1 MELIKKLFGE
11 GSAPAGSAMA
21 PPSGGAADTAQD
33 FAAQLPTRRELLR
46 VRTRNTMRLS
56 GIPESWIEPQVL
68 LEPEGGRTFLHLR
81 LVVRHWDERL
91 LRYAVA
97 FQGKLMTEIE
107 RIDPQARQ
115 WLLSIVWCFP
125 LDMTCPYP
133 ELPQPSAW
141 LDAKAPDSRPAA
153 ASPAAPAAEAEP
165 DDVQSDLARLFAV
178 RDAELTRT
186 DAREG
191 TRGT

>member
-1 MELIKKLFGE
+1 MEMTKRL
-11 GSAPAGSAMA
+11 
-21 PPSGGAADTAQD
+21 SGGHPEAGAAATAKSLLQPEPVAQEFD
-33 FAAQLPTRRELLR
+33 AQLPIRRELLR

-68 LEPEGGRTFLHLR
+68 VEPQGGRTFLHLR

-97 FQGKLMTEIE
+97 FQTELMTEIE

-125 LDMTCPYP
+125 HDMSCPYP
-133 ELPQPSAW
+133 DLPQPSEW
-141 LDAKAPDSRPAA
+141 LDAKAPEVNAI
-153 ASPAAPAAEAEP
+153 E
-165 DDVQSDLARLFAV
+165 SDLAQLFAL
-178 RDAELTRT
+178 RDAELSRSDTR
-186 DAREG
+186 
-191 TRGT
+191 

>member
-1 MELIKKLFGE
+1 MEMIKRLFGGPGDAGNASSE
-11 GSAPAGSAMA
+11 PGFADSA
-21 PPSGGAADTAQD
+21 DHAQD

-46 VRTRNTMRLS
+46 VRTRNTLRMA
-56 GIPESWIEPQVL
+56 GIPETWVEPQVL
-68 LEPEGGRTFLHLR
+68 VEPQGRRTFLHLR

-91 LRYAVA
+91 LRYTVA
-97 FQGKLMTEIE
+97 FQTRLMSEIE

-125 LDMTCPYP
+125 LDMASPYP

-141 LDAKAPDSRPAA
+141 LDA
-153 ASPAAPAAEAEP
+153 EP
-165 DDVQSDLARLFAV
+165 RQQPQQSEPQPELDDVQSDLAQLLAL

-186 DAREG
+186 EAPGDARG
-191 TRGT
+191 H

>member
-1 MELIKKLFGE
+1 MELIKRLFGGPGE
-11 GSAPAGSAMA
+11 T
-21 PPSGGAADTAQD
+21 GGATGEPVLVEPADYAED

-56 GIPESWIEPQVL
+56 GIPEGWIEPQVL
-68 LEPEGGRTFLHLR
+68 VEPEGRRTFLHLR

-91 LRYAVA
+91 LRFAVA
-97 FQGKLMTEIE
+97 FQTRLMIEIE

-125 LDMTCPYP
+125 HDMECPYP

-141 LDAKAPDSRPAA
+141 LDA
-153 ASPAAPAAEAEP
+153 APAQQPMAVQPEP
-165 DDVQSDLARLFAV
+165 DELQSDLAQLLAV
-178 RDAELTRT
+178 RDADL
-186 DAREG
+186 ARPAGPEKA
-191 TRGT
+191 RGH

>member
-1 MELIKKLFGE
+1 MELMKRLFGADE
-11 GSAPAGSAMA
+11 GTGSVPMPIASADM
-21 PPSGGAADTAQD
+21 AQD

-46 VRTRNTMRLS
+46 VRTRNTMRLC
-56 GIPESWIEPQVL
+56 GIPEGWIEPQVL

-97 FQGKLMTEIE
+97 FQTRLMTEIE

-125 LDMTCPYP
+125 LDMDCPYP

-141 LDAKAPDSRPAA
+141 IDAKPVQ
-153 ASPAAPAAEAEP
+153 AEP
-165 DDVQSDLARLFAV
+165 VPTELDDVQSDLARLLAV
-178 RDAELTRT
+178 RDAEMARPGGRE
-186 DAREG
+186 DARG
-191 TRGT
+191 R

>member
-1 MELIKKLFGE
+1 MELMKRLFG
-11 GSAPAGSAMA
+11 GDALAAPASPA
-21 PPSGGAADTAQD
+21 PGTGVQGDTARD

-46 VRTRNTMRLS
+46 VRTRNTLRLA
-56 GIPESWIEPQVL
+56 GIPESWVEPQVL

-97 FQGKLMTEIE
+97 FQARLMTEIE

-125 LDMTCPYP
+125 LDLACPYP

-141 LDAKAPDSRPAA
+141 VDAKAPPSEPA
-153 ASPAAPAAEAEP
+153 PEI
-165 DDVQSDLARLFAV
+165 DDVQSDLAQLLAL
-178 RDAELTRT
+178 RDAEL
-186 DAREG
+186 G
-191 TRGT
+191 QRGAHQDGPVR

>member
-1 MELIKKLFGE
+1 MELIKKLFGDGTE
-11 GSAPAGSAMA
+11 ASAGPVMTPAAM
-21 PPSGGAADTAQD
+21 PADTAQD
-33 FAAQLPTRRELLR
+33 FAAELPTRRELLR

-56 GIPESWIEPQVL
+56 GIPEHWVEPQVL

-97 FQGKLMTEIE
+97 FQNRLMTEIE
-107 RIDPQARQ
+107 RIDPQASQ

-125 LDMTCPYP
+125 LDLNCPYA

-141 LDAKAPDSRPAA
+141 LDARAPEG
-153 ASPAAPAAEAEP
+153 APGS
-165 DDVQSDLARLFAV
+165 DDLQSDLAQLYAV
-178 RDAELTRT
+178 RDAEMMRS

-191 TRGT
+191 VRGG

>member
-1 MELIKKLFGE
+1 MELIKRLFGGPGE
-11 GSAPAGSAMA
+11 T
-21 PPSGGAADTAQD
+21 GGATSEPGFADSADHAQD

-46 VRTRNTMRLS
+46 VRTRNTLRMA
-56 GIPESWIEPQVL
+56 GIPEAWVEPQVL
-68 LEPEGGRTFLHLR
+68 VEPQGKRTFLHLR

-97 FQGKLMTEIE
+97 FQTRLMSEIE

-125 LDMTCPYP
+125 LDMTSPYP

-141 LDAKAPDSRPAA
+141 LDA
-153 ASPAAPAAEAEP
+153 EP
-165 DDVQSDLARLFAV
+165 QPQPPQQPEQDDVQSDLAQLLAL
-178 RDAELTRT
+178 RDAELTRS
-186 DAREG
+186 G
-191 TRGT
+191 TPGDVRGH

>member
-1 MELIKKLFGE
+1 MELRKRLFGGAGETE
-11 GSAPAGSAMA
+11 GA
-21 PPSGGAADTAQD
+21 TAQPMDSSQD

-56 GIPESWIEPQVL
+56 GIPEGWIEPQVL
-68 LEPEGGRTFLHLR
+68 AEPEGGRTFLHLR

-91 LRYAVA
+91 FRYAVA
-97 FQGKLMTEIE
+97 FQTQLMTEIE

-141 LDAKAPDSRPAA
+141 MD
-153 ASPAAPAAEAEP
+153 ASPVEPEP
-165 DDVQSDLARLFAV
+165 DDVQSDLAQLLAL
-178 RDAELTRT
+178 RDAEL
-186 DAREG
+186 ARPDP
-191 TRGT
+191 RG

>member
-1 MELIKKLFGE
+1 MELMKRLFGADD
-11 GSAPAGSAMA
+11 GAGAAPALVE
-21 PPSGGAADTAQD
+21 PTDLAQD

-56 GIPESWIEPQVL
+56 GIPEGWIEPQVL

-97 FQGKLMTEIE
+97 FQTRLMTEIE

-125 LDMTCPYP
+125 SDMTCPYP
-133 ELPQPSAW
+133 DLPQPSAW
-141 LDAKAPDSRPAA
+141 IDAKPAQ
-153 ASPAAPAAEAEP
+153 SEPAQPEP
-165 DDVQSDLARLFAV
+165 DDVQSDLAQLLAV
-178 RDAELTRT
+178 RDADMVRPC
-186 DAREG
+186 AREDV
-191 TRGT
+191 RGQ

>member
-1 MELIKKLFGE
+1 MELMKRLFGTDDGT
-11 GSAPAGSAMA
+11 GSVPMPTAPA
-21 PPSGGAADTAQD
+21 DIAQD

-46 VRTRNTMRLS
+46 VRTRNTMRLC

-97 FQGKLMTEIE
+97 FQTRLMAEIE

-125 LDMTCPYP
+125 LDMQCPYP

-141 LDAKAPDSRPAA
+141 IDPRPAQ
-153 ASPAAPAAEAEP
+153 AEP
-165 DDVQSDLARLFAV
+165 EPPEMDDVQSDLARLLAV
-178 RDAELTRT
+178 RDAEMARPAARE
-186 DAREG
+186 DARG
-191 TRGT
+191 R

>member
-1 MELIKKLFGE
+1 MELMKRLFGGE
-11 GSAPAGSAMA
+11 ALATAEPPGPTVAPHG
-21 PPSGGAADTAQD
+21 DTAVD

-46 VRTRNTMRLS
+46 VRTRNTLRLA

-97 FQGKLMTEIE
+97 FQTLLMAEIE
-107 RIDPQARQ
+107 RIDPQAHE

-133 ELPQPSAW
+133 ELPQPSEW
-141 LDAKAPDSRPAA
+141 LDTKAPASDAA
-153 ASPAAPAAEAEP
+153 REA
-165 DDVQSDLARLFAV
+165 DDVQSDVAQLLAL
-178 RDAELTRT
+178 RDAELAQRA
-186 DAREG
+186 ARLDG
-191 TRGT
+191 PVR